1 MKNLNATE
9 GGLTFEVEAPTDVQ
23 ITVELEEDTQY
34 QVFVDGREIGEMKTN
49 LGGKLVLG
57 VELDSVEKEKAEIK
71 IERM

>member
-1 MKNLNATE
+1 M
-9 GGLTFEVEAPTDVQ
+9 
-23 ITVELEEDTQY
+23 
-34 QVFVDGREIGEMKTN
+34 FVDGREIGEMKTN